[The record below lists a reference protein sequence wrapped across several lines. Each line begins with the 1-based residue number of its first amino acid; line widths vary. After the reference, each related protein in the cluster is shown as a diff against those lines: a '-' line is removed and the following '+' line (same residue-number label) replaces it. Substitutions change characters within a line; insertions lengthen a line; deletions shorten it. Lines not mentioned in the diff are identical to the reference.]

1 MNMPDADEVFEQAFQ
16 HTVEFG
22 NSMAESDKQA
32 HPWDISDGLL
42 AGAIQYWLFAHQPCG
57 DPLCEDCAPV
67 STAEN
72 RLKELQQLVQEYAE
86 ESQYFHSPND
96 TNVGRA

>member
-1 MNMPDADEVFEQAFQ
+1 MPDEDEVFEQAFQ

-22 NSMAESDKQA
+22 NSMAEKDEQA

-42 AGAIQYWLFAHQPCG
+42 AGAIQYWLFARQPCG
-57 DPLCEDCAPV
+57 DPLCEDCAPI
-67 STAEN
+67 STAES

-86 ESQYFHSPND
+86 ESQYFHSPHD
-96 TNVGRA
+96 INVGRA